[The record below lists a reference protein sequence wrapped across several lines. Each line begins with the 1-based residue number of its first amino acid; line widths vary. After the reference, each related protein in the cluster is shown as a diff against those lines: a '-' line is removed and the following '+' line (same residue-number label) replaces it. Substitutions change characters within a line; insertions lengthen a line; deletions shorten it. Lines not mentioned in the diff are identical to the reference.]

1 MAKIPCTIRRGARY
15 HFRRRLRLPNL
26 IDTFVTVPLQTS
38 DPAAAAL
45 RTAKL
50 KARFATLYHNLFAL
64 AAFRAM
70 VSGIAREKNLRAFA
84 MMLLSSLLVPVPAF
98 ADTTQVKTAPE
109 PAWAIASAPL
119 PVPAEAS
126 GPVFVRHQD
135 VIIHL
140 DANGQQQ
147 YNSYRFKILNSN
159 ALQAGNI
166 SLVWNPAAGIPLVH
180 AITVWRGAERID
192 VLKTTQFEVLRRED
206 QLEVARLDGVLTAVL
221 RVPDLRVGD
230 ELEVAYTIPASDP
243 TLGRNDAGALFLGP
257 APGPGRYRL
266 ELSWARGFEPRH
278 KLTPDMAAA
287 VVRRDGAVE
296 FRFDNPPMLTPPK
309 DAPPRYQVQR
319 LVEFSSFDDWAA
331 VSRRFAQLFA
341 TAAKLDPRS
350 PVKAEAARIAA
361 ANATPLERASAALR
375 LVQQDVRYIYVGLD
389 RGNLTPATADE
400 TWQRRY
406 GDCKGKTAL
415 LVALLNELGIRA
427 EAVLVNTVE
436 DDGLDQRLP
445 GPRMFDHVFV
455 RAWIEG
461 NALWLDGTL
470 PSVVPPS
477 AAPVFPLRWVL
488 PVNAAGSALERIDW
502 RPQRQ
507 PDEINLIDID
517 ARAGFDAP
525 AKVTATTILRRVKG
539 LQQQLQF
546 SPVSSD
552 QLSAVLRQQLVGP
565 VWQSVDTVKWHFDE
579 KAQASVLTISGTWS
593 IDWSNDGRAAR
604 SYALPGGGFSPPDRR
619 VRSADQNQQVPFY
632 RKPEYDC
639 SVTTLRVPA
648 QTRLDRWSTKDGFDT
663 VLFGTRY
670 YRGFERRDGAI
681 RMIRGLRVE
690 QPEVDAE
697 SARKDNARIATFDNS
712 MAWTSYDP
720 ATPAPLAKPATAIP
734 ATDEIDWTADNV
746 PCLGGASI
754 APR

>member
-1 MAKIPCTIRRGARY
+1 M
-15 HFRRRLRLPNL
+15 
-26 IDTFVTVPLQTS
+26 VVE
-38 DPAAAAL
+38 
-45 RTAKL
+45 TA
-50 KARFATLYHNLFAL
+50 T
-64 AAFRAM
+64 
-70 VSGIAREKNLRAFA
+70 EKNLRAFA
-84 MMLLSSLLVPVPAF
+84 MMLFGSLLLPVPALGEP
-98 ADTTQVKTAPE
+98 TQIKVAPR
-109 PAWAIASAPL
+109 PAWAVASDPL
-119 PVPAEAS
+119 PVPVDVS
-126 GPVFVRHQD
+126 GVVFVRHQD

-166 SLVWNPAAGIPLVH
+166 SVVWNPAAGTPLVH

-192 VLKTTQFEVLRRED
+192 VLKATQFEILRRED

-243 TLGRNDAGALFLGP
+243 TLGHNAAGALLLGP

-266 ELSWARGFEPRH
+266 ELSWAKGFEPRQ
-278 KLTPDMAAA
+278 KMTPDMAAA
-287 VVRRDGAVE
+287 VVRRDGALE

-319 LVEFSSFDDWAA
+319 LVEFSSFDDWAG

-361 ANATPLERASAALR
+361 ANATQLGRASAALR

-389 RGNLTPATADE
+389 RGNLTPATADD

-415 LVALLNELGIRA
+415 LLALLNELGIRA

-445 GPRMFDHVFV
+445 SPRMFDHVFV
-455 RAWIEG
+455 RAWIDG
-461 NALWLDGTL
+461 KVLWLDGTL

-488 PVNAAGSALERIDW
+488 PLNAAGSALEPIDW

-507 PDEINLIDID
+507 PDEINLFDID
-517 ARAGFDAP
+517 ARAGFAVP
-525 AKVTATTILRRVKG
+525 AKVTATTILRGVKG

-546 SPVSSD
+546 SPISSD
-552 QLSAVLRQQLVGP
+552 HLAAALRQQLVGSI
-565 VWQSVDTVKWHFDE
+565 WQSVDTVKWHFDD
-579 KAQASVLTISGTWS
+579 KAQASVLTIIGTWT
-593 IDWSNDGRAAR
+593 IDWSNDGGAAR
-604 SYALPGGGFSPPDRR
+604 SYALPGGGFNPPDRR
-619 VRSADQNQQVPFY
+619 ARSTDQNQQVPFY

-639 SVTTLRVPA
+639 SVTTLRVPT
-648 QTRLDRWSTKDGFDT
+648 QTRLDLWSTKDGFDT
-663 VLFGTRY
+663 VLFGTHY

-690 QPEVDAE
+690 QPEVDPE
-697 SARKDNARIATFDNS
+697 SARKDNARIAAFDNS
-712 MAWTSYDP
+712 MAWVSYDP
-720 ATPAPLAKPATAIP
+720 TSPASLAKPRTAIP

-746 PCLGGASI
+746 PCLAGDATGAL
-754 APR
+754 R